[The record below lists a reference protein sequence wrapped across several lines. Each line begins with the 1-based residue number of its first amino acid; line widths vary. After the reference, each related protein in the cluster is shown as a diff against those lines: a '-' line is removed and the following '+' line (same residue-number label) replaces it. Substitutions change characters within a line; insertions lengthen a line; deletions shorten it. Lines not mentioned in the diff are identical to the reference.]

1 MSTPTP
7 TPTPTPSS
15 RLRFELRG
23 HALAFIEIAPGR
35 YAAELDGK
43 RCPMRIRT
51 ENAEVSEAGKRIE
64 RGTTNTLEQAAP
76 LTELLRCLALG
87 AETTIIKG
95 AIRVSATDNWGTFRQ
110 NTYLAVEIAVAQ
122 DRVIDLAI
130 YRAEQDEHD

>member
-7 TPTPTPSS
+7 TLTPSLSS

-23 HALAFIEIAPGR
+23 HALAFVEAKPGQF
-35 YAAELDGK
+35 AAELDGK

-51 ENAEVSEAGKRIE
+51 ENAEVSETGKRLE
-64 RGTTNTLEQAAP
+64 GATTNTVEQTAP

-87 AETTIIKG
+87 AETTILKG

-110 NTYLAVEIAVAQ
+110 NTYLAVEITIAQ
-122 DRVIDLAI
+122 DRVIDLSI
-130 YRAEQDEHD
+130 FRAEQDEHD